1 MTSTGPSPAE
11 RPVLAGAPLGR
22 PSHVLVVDDE
32 LEIRGYLCEVLE
44 GLGYEV
50 SSARNGRQ
58 LASRAVDVTRAGP
71 RGDGHA
77 PATRARP
84 SG

>member
-50 SSARNGRQ
+50 SSARNGREA
-58 LASRAVDVTRAGP
+58 LDRVGNPTWYSSTA
-71 RGDGHA
+71 
-77 PATRARP
+77 
-84 SG
+84 